1 MRLIVASFLLIS
13 ALLDNHDALAGAGA
27 SCNADTSFPIK
38 QLSPNSLIYCGAE
51 YAKVYTAASGN
62 PFFRDQA
69 MNGWVDGYQNR
80 YENIPIYYDIESD
93 WVVFNEPVNKIR
105 ISLVNEK
112 IDGFMIDGHRF
123 VALRDA
129 TGFRGFY
136 ETMYNGRRQVLVKWF
151 KILTRTGT
159 EEGRYITY
167 SNVFIQEGSNLTQIS
182 NKKDLTNYFGKNKK
196 KIQQYY
202 QDQHLNIKK
211 DPAHAVS
218 SMVAFAEQNGF

>member
-1 MRLIVASFLLIS
+1 MRLIVAPFLLIS
-13 ALLDNHDALAGAGA
+13 ALLFDHEALARAGV
-27 SCNADTSFPIK
+27 SGNADTSFPIT
-38 QLSPNSLIYCGAE
+38 QLSPNSLIYNGNE
-51 YAKVYTAASGN
+51 YAKVYTPASGH

-123 VALRDA
+123 IALRDA

-136 ETMYNGRRQVLVKWF
+136 EGLNHGRRQVLVKWF
-151 KILTRTGT
+151 KILTRRGT
-159 EEGRYITY
+159 EEGKYITY
-167 SNVFIQEGSNLTQIS
+167 SNVYIQEDSNLVQIS
-182 NKKDLTNYFGKNKK
+182 NKKDLINYFGKNKK
-196 KIQQYY
+196 KMQQYY
-202 QDQHLNIKK
+202 QEQHLNIRK
-211 DPAHAVS
+211 DPAHTVS
-218 SMVAFAEQNGF
+218 SMVSFAEQNGF